1 MHRRTLLAAGLIS
14 LPLPAVARQARQTAL
29 AGLTVVNVAAKDCF
43 YCVAW
48 TIQSKPA
55 WLDSREYKR
64 VRYVEIDAP
73 TVKRAYVADYW
84 GDLAFVIDA
93 LPRKNGTP
101 RFLLLRDG
109 AVVFNEFGMSGW
121 PKLLDELRTKHLA

>member
-1 MHRRTLLAAGLIS
+1 MHRRTLLAAGLLA
-14 LPLPAVARQARQTAL
+14 LPLQARGNQPARP
-29 AGLTVVNVAAKDCF
+29 GLTVVNVGAKDCF

-55 WLDSREYKR
+55 WVESREYKR

-73 TVKRAYVADYW
+73 SVKRAYVAEYW
-84 GDLAFVIDA
+84 GELAFVIDR

-101 RFLLLRDG
+101 RFLLLQDD

-121 PKLLDELRTKHLA
+121 PKLLDELKTKHLA